1 MAPQIEADELL
12 LSEEFVRSSRDV
24 FSDPI
29 RADEATVHEFPTK
42 HLNIVD
48 PLKDNNNLGRSVSKG
63 IRPLTCWFSF
73 LSL

>member
-29 RADEATVHEFPTK
+29 RADKATVHEFPNEFPTK

-48 PLKDNNNLGRSVSKG
+48 PLKDDNNLGRSVSKG
-63 IRPLTCWFSF
+63 I
-73 LSL
+73 